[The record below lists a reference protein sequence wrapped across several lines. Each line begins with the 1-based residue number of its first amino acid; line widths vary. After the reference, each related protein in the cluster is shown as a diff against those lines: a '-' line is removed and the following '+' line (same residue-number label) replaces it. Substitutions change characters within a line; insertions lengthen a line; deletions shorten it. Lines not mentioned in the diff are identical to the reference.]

1 MVQYRFFFSR
11 LLKEIIFL
19 SLFFCVQSFAAPWL
33 GLTFKKISYKNQIA
47 LEIKGVHP
55 SSGGL
60 SAGIAIGDKIISV
73 DGTALTDVSVIQK
86 RVVKAKVGDAL
97 KLGVDRAGKILSL
110 NVKLTERPDD
120 ISSLTG
126 SAIGSKAAAFGKNFY
141 ANAEKRQ
148 KKPKVTLLDF
158 WATWCGPCRMTI
170 PKLERL
176 YEKLG
181 KEGLEVIGVSSEA
194 QGVLNDFYKEH
205 PSPYPLY
212 RDGDQGMWRRYGISA
227 VPTLILLDGEGYI
240 LHVWSGVPNDAALE
254 AAVRTA
260 MK

>member
-1 MVQYRFFFSR
+1 MAQLPFSFSKPLR
-11 LLKEIIFL
+11 GIIFF
-19 SLFFCVQSFAAPWL
+19 SLFFCMQSFAAPWL
-33 GLTFKKISYKNQIA
+33 GLTFKKMPYKNQIA
-47 LEIKGVHP
+47 LEIQGVHP

-73 DGTALTDVSVIQK
+73 DGLPLNDVSVIQK
-86 RVVKAKVGDAL
+86 RVAKAKVGETI
-97 KLGVDRAGKILSL
+97 KLGVDRGGKEISL

-126 SAIGSKAAAFGKNFY
+126 SAIGSKAVAFGKNFY
-141 ANAEKRQ
+141 ANREKRQ

-212 RDGDQGMWRRYGISA
+212 RDADEGMWRRYGISA
-227 VPTLILLDGEGYI
+227 VPTLILLDSEGYI
-240 LHVWSGVPNDAALE
+240 QQVWSGVPNDAALE
-254 AAVRTA
+254 AVVRAA